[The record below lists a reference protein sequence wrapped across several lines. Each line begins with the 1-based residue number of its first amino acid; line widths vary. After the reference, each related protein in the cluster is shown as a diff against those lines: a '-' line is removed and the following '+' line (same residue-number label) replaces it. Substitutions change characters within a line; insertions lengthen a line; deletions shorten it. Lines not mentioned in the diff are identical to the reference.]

1 MNYLRS
7 TEPEHVEGKTKLG
20 RIGIEFYGENNNYKV
35 KIRLG
40 EDLNIQTIETVE
52 QAVNIKTIKRKK
64 IQTRKNNKKKAL
76 KNLNSNKKS
85 FFDSLI

>member
-1 MNYLRS
+1 MFRR
-7 TEPEHVEGKTKLG
+7 EFKTCTL
-20 RIGIEFYGENNNYKV
+20 V
-35 KIRLG
+35 KIG

-85 FFDSLI
+85 FFGFLLFFFLFVFLICVVV